1 MFAIYNKAGLNFRS
15 TIDNLYSLSNVDSI
29 SRVRNNTEEGLPK
42 DHSLRK
48 KTGKTFEEE
57 LNAKNG
63 NKDTSDAATIY
74 KEIASIDT
82 KEPIFHIK
90 DLMKTDVITLNEEDT
105 IKKAFDLMNEYHI
118 RQIPVL
124 SVEDGKIIGM
134 VTHKLL
140 LEYIFNDLEYAEH
153 NANRTLDTLEFG
165 QVITADPITDIRRV
179 AKVMS
184 DFSLTAIPVVDEE
197 DNIKGIVSRA
207 NILKA
212 IANTPPLQIWG

>member
-42 DHSLRK
+42 DHSLKNK
-48 KTGKTFEEE
+48 KRTGKTFEEE
-57 LNAKNG
+57 LN
-63 NKDTSDAATIY
+63 NKDTLDATSVY
-74 KEIASIDT
+74 KEIANIDT
-82 KEPIFHIK
+82 REPIFHIK
-90 DLMKTDVITLNEEDT
+90 DLMKTDVITLTEEDS
-105 IKKAFDLMNEYHI
+105 IKEAFDLMDEYHI

-124 SVEDGKIIGM
+124 SKEDGKIIGM
-134 VTHKLL
+134 VTHKIL

-153 NANRTLDTLEFG
+153 NANRTLDTLEFD